1 MHRSTDY
8 LFVNVSAKINQN
20 QFMCVKVGL
29 QQATLL
35 KLFFLQHSVM
45 LIAKLLALRNQNLFR
60 VCAILHIE
68 LS

>member
-35 KLFFLQHSVM
+35 KLFFTTQC
-45 LIAKLLALRNQNLFR
+45 N
-60 VCAILHIE
+60 
-68 LS
+68 

>member
-1 MHRSTDY
+1 MHRLIDY

-20 QFMCVKVGL
+20 QCMCVKVGL

-35 KLFFLQHSVM
+35 KFFLQHSVM
-45 LIAKLLALRNQNLFR
+45 LIAKLLTLRNQNLFR
-60 VCAILHIE
+60 VCAILPKE